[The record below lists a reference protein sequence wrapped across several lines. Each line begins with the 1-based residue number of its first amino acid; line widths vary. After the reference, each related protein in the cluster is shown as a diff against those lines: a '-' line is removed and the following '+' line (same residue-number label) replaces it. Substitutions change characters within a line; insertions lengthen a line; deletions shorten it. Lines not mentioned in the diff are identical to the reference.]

1 MSAFIITALV
11 VLVFIVIYQIARAGE
26 LATILKGEEKVAA
39 STNKFM
45 AWSWVA
51 FFVLG
56 VIGIYKCHEYLAP
69 MMLPESASLEGR
81 NYDQMMLITLYI
93 TGFVFLATHVML
105 VYFAFKYQ
113 AKEGGKS
120 YFYPHNNK
128 LEILWTTIPALVLLI
143 LVVFGLRNWMSIT
156 SPAPANALVVEVVG
170 KQFNFIVRYPGP
182 DGVFGTKNFRLIS
195 DVNNPLGLD
204 WNDKAA
210 HDDIIIETG
219 ELHIVK
225 DVPAK
230 LVLGSRDVIHN
241 VGLTHFRFKMD
252 CVPGITTTMWFTPT
266 ITSEEMKGITNNPD
280 FIYEIACSEMCGRGH
295 YAMKGTVIVQTQ
307 EEFDTWL
314 KEQKSYYASVM
325 NPAPAA
331 TAPADSTNATQPA
344 GLDTL
349 TATATVTK

>member
-26 LATILKGEEKVAA
+26 LATLLKGEEKVAA

-51 FFVLG
+51 FFILG
-56 VIGIYKCHEYLAP
+56 LIGIYKCHQYLMP

-81 NYDQMMLITLYI
+81 NYDQMMFITLLI

-105 VYFAFKYQ
+105 VFFIFKYQ
-113 AKEGGKS
+113 AKEGKKS

-128 LEILWTTIPALVLLI
+128 LEVLWTTIPALVLI
-143 LVVFGLRNWMSIT
+143 VLVVFGLRNWMSIT

-182 DGVFGTKNFRLIS
+182 DGVFGQKNFRLIN

-252 CVPGITTTMWFTPT
+252 CVPGIVTTIWFTPT
-266 ITSEEMKGITNNPD
+266 ITSEEMKVITQKPD
-280 FIYEIACSEMCGRGH
+280 FVYEIACSEMCGRGH
-295 YAMKGTVIVQTQ
+295 YSMRGTVIVQTQ
-307 EEFDTWL
+307 DEFNAWL
-314 KEQKSYYASVM
+314 KEQKSYYASVV
-325 NPAPAA
+325 NPAPAPEA
-331 TAPADSTNATQPA
+331 APVTAPATQ
-344 GLDTL
+344 DTL
-349 TATATVTK
+349 AATLAVK